1 MAGLI
6 QASAALSKARALP
19 TTFCVMI
26 LASTLVCGEQHRGWR
41 ENRTGGVAGRGECTN
56 VAHVDIGTTP
66 LSLRQVAQNDED
78 SEAVPARKQGPR
90 TQAANNSAL
99 AGRPAASISS
109 ASARPGDPPD
119 PNDYIIGEQDYL
131 TITVWREKE
140 LSGSVVVRP
149 DGKITVPLVGETKV
163 AGMTPVQVQDLL
175 EQRLKPFI
183 AVPQV
188 TVAVSQINSRRV
200 YLIGQVVKEGSYQIN
215 SSTTVLQLIAQAGG
229 LRDFAKRKNIYILRT
244 HGSQQNRY
252 SFNYEAV
259 VRGKNQDQN
268 ILLQPGDTIVVP

>member
-6 QASAALSKARALP
+6 HLSAALSKARAVP
-19 TTFCVMI
+19 IIFCVMI
-26 LASTLVCGEQHRGWR
+26 LASTLVCGEQQRGWR
-41 ENRTGGVAGRGECTN
+41 ENRTGAIARRDECAN
-56 VAHVDIGTTP
+56 GAQVDDGSTA
-66 LSLRQVAQNDED
+66 LSLWQVAQNDED
-78 SEAVPARKQGPR
+78 SEAVPRRKQVPR

-99 AGRPAASISS
+99 AGRPAATISS
-109 ASARPGDPPD
+109 TSAKPNDPPD

-131 TITVWREKE
+131 TITVWKEKE

-163 AGMTPVQVQDLL
+163 VGMTPVQVQDLL

-244 HGSQQNRY
+244 HGSEQNRF

>member
-6 QASAALSKARALP
+6 QASVAPSKARALH
-19 TTFCVMI
+19 TIFCVMI
-26 LASTLVCGEQHRGWR
+26 LASTLVCGEQQRGWR
-41 ENRTGGVAGRGECTN
+41 ETRTGGIAGRDEYGN
-56 VAHVDIGTTP
+56 VGHIDIGTTP
-66 LSLRQVAQNDED
+66 LSQWQVAQNDED
-78 SEAVPARKQGPR
+78 REAVPARKQGPR
-90 TQAANNSAL
+90 TQATNNSAL

-109 ASARPGDPPD
+109 ASARAGDPPD

-163 AGMTPVQVQDLL
+163 VGMTPVQVQDML

-215 SSTTVLQLIAQAGG
+215 SSTTVLQLIAEAGG
-229 LRDFAKRKNIYILRT
+229 LRDFAKQKNIYILRA
-244 HGSQQNRY
+244 HGSEQKRY